1 MFHFSKQISTARQ
14 NAFTLVELLVVIAII
29 GILASLAA
37 VGVMKSLEKAKFVA
51 AKMEIS
57 QLEVAIA
64 AAKQSFGNVDELP
77 SVLELYSSGVNFQT
91 AAINNVTVDTKNTFN
106 FLTKAFGKSWY
117 TQTNLPWLGS
127 STNVASYSNS
137 PKRLVGMEA
146 LVFLLGGYV
155 DSSSGK
161 PSFLGFSSNPLNPMD
176 VTNTK
181 YKTKG
186 PFYEF
191 EASRIKQG
199 SVGYTMVNSWD
210 GPYVYFSN
218 SYYNFGAVSNGTAFY
233 NLKTFQIIS
242 SGPDQV
248 FGTGIHAPGTIRT
261 TDTTHYG
268 IGGTGYDDLANF
280 SSTQLGKKDE

>member
-77 SVLELYSSGVNFQT
+77 SVIRLYGNT
-91 AAINNVTVDTKNTFN
+91 AGFTDPIGIETKK
-106 FLTKAFGKSWY
+106 FLIKAFGKAWFPSDPMVIV
-117 TQTNLPWLGS
+117 NCPWLGPGYTGTYPVTLS
-127 STNVASYSNS
+127 
-137 PKRLVGMEA
+137 GMEA
-146 LVFLLGGYV
+146 LVFWLGGV
-155 DSSSGK
+155 RDATG
-161 PSFLGFSSNPLNPMD
+161 FVGFSSYPAEPWGIYNPATPLI
-176 VTNTK
+176 TK
-181 YKTKG
+181 HAKRKG

-191 EASRIKQG
+191 DASRI
-199 SVGYTMVNSWD
+199 TPTTIPTFVNGW
-210 GPYVYFSN
+210 GGLYHYFSKGN
-218 SYYNFGAVSNGTAFY
+218 YPSGAVSNGTAFY

-242 SGPDQV
+242 SGHDQG
-248 FGTGIHAPGTIRT
+248 FGSGSHTPGQGNYAI
-261 TDTTHYG
+261 DTL
-268 IGGTGYDDLANF
+268 GYDDIANF